1 MRGER
6 AKICNI
12 ENTDTVRTMAR
23 DAFVTCGKCGAKAH
37 DPVNVCDP
45 VQLPEPG
52 MYGD

>member
-12 ENTDTVRTMAR
+12 ENADTVQSMAR
-23 DAFVTCGKCGAKAH
+23 AAFVTCGKCGAKAN
-37 DPVNVCDP
+37 DPANVCDP